1 MVQRT
6 KHATTNYRML
16 KPFVDVVD
24 SHDGYRKFKSEGYMD
39 LSMEDIMKMTTG
51 DRKTYIMMHNRLSE
65 KEKER
70 LEKRKRR

>member
-1 MVQRT
+1 
-6 KHATTNYRML
+6 
-16 KPFVDVVD
+16 
-24 SHDGYRKFKSEGYMD
+24 
-39 LSMEDIMKMTTG
+39 MEDILKMTTS